1 MQCLPLF
8 DRLFAGFCLRFPEV
22 SETRLISAA
31 SSRRSARL
39 FNLLA
44 VGTTLLSAS
53 LFTLGQ
59 FIADKKMAF
68 LPMAMSLPPVMIWL
82 AASMFV
88 YAAIAHHP
96 NERVRHF
103 NKWAGYRYYGLV
115 GFLTI
120 FANDLAHLPTGW
132 MGVWVLMVASLVPWS
147 LYDVWRVGREDW
159 QDMEIKD
166 VHNVG
171 AHV

>member
-1 MQCLPLF
+1 LQEIC
-8 DRLFAGFCLRFPEV
+8 RIV
-22 SETRLISAA
+22 SDKHLIPAA
-31 SSRRSARL
+31 SSLRSARL

-44 VGTTLLSAS
+44 VATTLLAAS

-82 AASMFV
+82 AASIFV

-96 NERVRHF
+96 HERVRHF

-120 FANDLAHLPTGW
+120 FANDIAHLPTGW
-132 MGVWVLMVASLVPWS
+132 MGVWAIMILALVPWS
-147 LYDVWRVGREDW
+147 LYDVWRAGREDW
-159 QDMEIKD
+159 RDLEIDD
-166 VHNVG
+166 VQKVG
-171 AHV
+171 AHQ